1 MKEFFLLPES
11 LEPSEDSPDCEGDD
25 LTLPRL
31 VRRVNLHLI
40 CNTEEYKSSWSGE
53 STFTSSAI
61 QMNTNQPGQLSQPS
75 PHL

>member
-1 MKEFFLLPES
+1 MMKESILLPES

-40 CNTEEYKSSWSGE
+40 CNTEE
-53 STFTSSAI
+53 
-61 QMNTNQPGQLSQPS
+61 
-75 PHL
+75 

>member
-1 MKEFFLLPES
+1 MKGWFILLPES

-40 CNTEEYKSSWSGE
+40 CNTEEY
-53 STFTSSAI
+53 
-61 QMNTNQPGQLSQPS
+61 
-75 PHL
+75 